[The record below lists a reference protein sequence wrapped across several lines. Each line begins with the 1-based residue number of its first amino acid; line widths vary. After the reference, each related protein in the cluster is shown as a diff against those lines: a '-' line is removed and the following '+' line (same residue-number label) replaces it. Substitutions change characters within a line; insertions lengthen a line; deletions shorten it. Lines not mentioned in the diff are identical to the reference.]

1 MVTYAFGSISSF
13 VAPMPNVS
21 NVLTV
26 KLEHNTHPLWLA
38 QIVSLLRSRSL
49 MKYVDGTSIWPP
61 AFLFDAADSAPIVFS
76 PSTPPLTAVSSST
89 PTPLAAHAAPPSP
102 EPVSTITSTVSLES
116 ASPMQSPMVPVS
128 SSPLQS

>member
-61 AFLFDAADSAPIVFS
+61 AFLFDAAGKPTDKVNPAYEDWIQHDQMVLSWLNGSLSLAMLATVACSTSAH
-76 PSTPPLTAVSSST
+76 LT
-89 PTPLAAHAAPPSP
+89 
-102 EPVSTITSTVSLES
+102 
-116 ASPMQSPMVPVS
+116 
-128 SSPLQS
+128 